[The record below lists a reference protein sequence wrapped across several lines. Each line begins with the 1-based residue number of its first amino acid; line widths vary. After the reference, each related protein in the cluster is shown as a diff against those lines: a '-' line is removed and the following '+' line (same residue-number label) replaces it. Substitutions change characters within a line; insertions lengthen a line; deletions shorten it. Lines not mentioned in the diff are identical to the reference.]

1 MDTKILNQI
10 GLNDSE
16 IRVYF
21 ALLELDESSVGPI
34 IEKAKV
40 QDSKIYVILEKLIEK
55 GLASFVVKNNVKHYQ
70 ASDPKNLIE
79 LLESKEKDI
88 INQKQEIRKLL
99 PAIEERRK
107 FRADK
112 QEATVYEGIDGVKA
126 AFNRIIDT
134 LKSGDEYLVFTLG
147 EELGLQSVKT
157 FFQNYHKK
165 RIDKKIKARLIVNN
179 KIKETFRKNHLYS
192 GMSARYTAL
201 GVPTGVFIYENK
213 VMSVVWGEKPTAFVI
228 SSKANAERYREF
240 FEELWRIA
248 KKQNEKH

>member
-21 ALLELDESSVGPI
+21 ALLELDESSVGAI

-55 GLASFVVKNNVKHYQ
+55 GLASFVIKNNVKHYQ

-79 LLESKEKDI
+79 LLDNKEKEI
-88 INQKQEIRKLL
+88 VNQKQEIRKLI
-99 PAIEERRK
+99 PAIEERRTL
-107 FRADK
+107 RADK
-112 QEATVYEGIDGVKA
+112 QEAIVFEGIEGVKA

-134 LKSGDEYLVFTLG
+134 LKPGEEYLVFTLG
-147 EELGLQSVKT
+147 EELGLPIVKT

-165 RIDKKIKARLIVNN
+165 RIEKKIKVRLIVNQ
-179 KIKETFRKNHLYS
+179 KIKEIFRKNHLYP
-192 GMSARYTAL
+192 GMSTRYTNL
-201 GVPTGVFIYENK
+201 GIPTGIFIYENK
-213 VMSVVWGEKPTAFVI
+213 VMSVVWSDKPTAFVI
-228 SSKANAERYREF
+228 SSKANTQRYREF
-240 FEELWRIA
+240 FEYLWKLA
-248 KKQNEKH
+248 KK

>member
-40 QDSKIYVILEKLIEK
+40 QDSKIYVILDKLIEK
-55 GLASFVVKNNVKHYQ
+55 GLASFIVKNNVKHYQ

-79 LLESKEKDI
+79 LLDNKEKEI
-88 INQKQEIRKLL
+88 ISQKQEIKKLL
-99 PAIEERRK
+99 PAIEERRNLK
-107 FRADK
+107 TDK
-112 QEATVYEGIDGVKA
+112 QEATVFEGIEGVKA

-134 LKSGDEYLVFTLG
+134 LKAGDDYLVFTLG

-165 RIDKKIKARLIVNN
+165 RIDKNIKVKLIVNQ
-179 KIKETFRKNHLYS
+179 KIKEIFRKNHLYS
-192 GMSARYTAL
+192 GMSARYTHL
-201 GVPTGVFIYENK
+201 GIPTGIFIYENN

-228 SSKANAERYREF
+228 SSKANAGRYREF
-240 FEELWRIA
+240 FEELWKLA
-248 KKQNEKH
+248 KK